1 MDFYVQLTSWGDDRG
16 GEGDRRALMR
26 EQQDAD
32 RLQDVSEITRGKPTG
47 ARGKG
52 SSFKVGGIAV
62 TSQGKEF
69 GL

>member
-47 ARGKG
+47 AEAKDHLL
-52 SSFKVGGIAV
+52 KWVGL
-62 TSQGKEF
+62 K
-69 GL
+69 